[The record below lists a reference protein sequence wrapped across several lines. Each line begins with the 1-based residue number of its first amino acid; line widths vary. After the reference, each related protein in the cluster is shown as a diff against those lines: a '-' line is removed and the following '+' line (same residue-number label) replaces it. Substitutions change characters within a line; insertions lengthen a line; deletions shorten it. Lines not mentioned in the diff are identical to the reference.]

1 MKTIARYKK
10 AIAGLIGPAIVTFV
24 YAIQDGSPG
33 GSSITG
39 GEWALIVVAALGTGA
54 TVAAAPKN
62 RGDR

>member
-1 MKTIARYKK
+1 MNAIARYKK
-10 AIAGLIGPAIVTFV
+10 AIAGLIGPAVVTFV
-24 YAIQDGSPG
+24 YAVQDGSPG

-62 RGDR
+62 RNH